1 MADRTPLQK
10 QMRQQLDSLAKDALG
25 DLSDAQVSSL
35 QLRLEVLE
43 QWARL
48 HDSATGDMY
57 HDHDTNQHHD
67 HEIVQDLFGEVE
79 IARAIVAN
87 VQGK

>member
-1 MADRTPLQK
+1 MADRSQLQK
-10 QMRQQLDSLAKDALG
+10 QMKSHLDSLGKEALG
-25 DLSDAQVSSL
+25 DLSDAQVGSL

-79 IARAIVAN
+79 AARAIAAN
-87 VQGK
+87 IQGK